1 MEIKLGTP
9 GSEVIFYFASVTT
22 RRIKIYSEHTGLD
35 GSKKIQQAPV
45 IKKRF
50 EITFVKIF
58 DETHENITNLNT
70 EYAKGTVLNLIY
82 NENTYSVV
90 FLGELASST
99 SVYGTDI
106 ILQEV

>member
-1 MEIKLGTP
+1 MEIQLGTP
-9 GSEVIFYFASVTT
+9 GSEVTFYFASVTT
-22 RRIKIYSEHTGLD
+22 RRIKIYSEHTVID
-35 GSKKIQQAPV
+35 GSKKIQQAPY

-58 DETHENITNLNT
+58 DETHENIINLNT
-70 EYAKGTVLNLIY
+70 EYEKGTVLNLIY